1 MCTSDNNGK
10 NMKHKAEIETSELL
24 NIPKFYP
31 FPLPNEPIA
40 NYLDRRK
47 NKFFIQ
53 YGFVVQDAF

>member
-1 MCTSDNNGK
+1 
-10 NMKHKAEIETSELL
+10 MKHKAEIETSELL